1 MRLCCVLLFLF
12 LSALP
17 TMSQNN
23 PATVIFWEEGFPA
36 VDTPAPDRAS
46 LAALP
51 NSRFVNS
58 QELASALTS
67 ADTKLLV
74 LAYGSAFPEETW
86 PAVYAYLQRGGNL
99 LTLGGR
105 PFAQAAYRECDSTNV
120 CIWKLRYPRNAWA
133 KALFIND
140 YTETPGP
147 KELSAV
153 VNSDLPE
160 LAVPAISWKR
170 SWSPTVR
177 LSAEGLYPRIGTA
190 GTIDTRLD
198 TLVWFQDS
206 GGHKLAAPV
215 IELDHLQNNFVGG
228 RWVMVLAELE
238 HALAPADLANL
249 AQRALTGARDIVVQ
263 PVSAL
268 FLPGETP
275 SFQVRVNL
283 FGRKPALSK
292 VEIADEVEGGGPA
305 KRSFPLDIAQYPF
318 LTSVQLP
325 AAAQGGFHTVTA
337 RFFEGDVLVGQYR
350 TGYWVRDEKALN
362 SGPTVTLDK
371 DFFLLDGKPQ
381 PIVGTTYMASDVQRQ
396 YLMQPNPFVWDRD
409 FQQMQANGINM
420 IRTGLW
426 TAWDQVM
433 KEPGVMQDSA
443 LRNLEA
449 FLLTARR
456 YNIPVQF
463 TFFAFIPDNF
473 GGANPYLDPEA
484 VRRQQEFIT
493 AIVTRFKD
501 VPWLMWDL
509 INEPSFDKPA
519 HLWVTRANGD
529 RFESQQWNQYLGQV
543 HGGNDAVANAW
554 NMTTLSSPMPT
565 PGEEDFSP
573 GSVYRGGHPLAV
585 HDFYQF
591 AQQQFTAWAQTMRQT
606 IRATGSKQLITVGQD
621 EGGGTDRLNT
631 SYWVDAVDFTTNHT
645 WWLNDALL
653 WDSLVAKQPGKPLLI
668 QETGLQNDFQID
680 DTWRRGPANQAYTL
694 ERKGAIALATSAGV
708 IDWLWNVNAYMTEN
722 VEVTIGVI
730 RPDYTEKDEA
740 AIMRGLA
747 NFANTHREA
756 FHAPRQPQVAIVL
769 AQDLQYS
776 ALNPLAVAA
785 QQKAVRVLH
794 NYLHVAGYTVAQ
806 NQLAHLGQPKLA
818 ILPSP
823 QVLDDTAWKQLLAYV
838 SQGGTLLVTGSVDR
852 DPYWRYTTRMKDL
865 GVDAK
870 VLPLNFRQG
879 SMMIDGK
886 AVPVAFG
893 QQAFVDELRFPDQ
906 SGWKELAV
914 GKGKLLIASYPVEM
928 SEGKD
933 STAAVYAAALRRAGV
948 EPQYDAK
955 QLSPGVLARPT
966 VFEKTVLYLFLSESG
981 RDEPIDVRDRLTGA
995 EIRFTLPEQRAALVL
1010 LNRKDG
1016 TLIGKYGY

>member
-1 MRLCCVLLFLF
+1 MRLYWVTLFLF
-12 LSALP
+12 AISA
-17 TMSQNN
+17 MAQNN
-23 PATVIFWEEGFPA
+23 PSTVIFWEDGFPT
-36 VDTPAPDRAS
+36 VDTVATTQAS
-46 LAALP
+46 LATLP
-51 NSRFVNS
+51 NARFANAR
-58 QELASALTS
+58 ELAEVLTS

-74 LAYGSAFPEETW
+74 IPYGSAFPEEAW
-86 PAVYAYLQRGGNL
+86 PAIYAYLQRGGNL

-105 PFAQAAYRECDSTNV
+105 PFAQAAYHQCDKENACT
-120 CIWKLRYPRNAWA
+120 WKLRYPRNAWA

-147 KELSAV
+147 RGLSAAA
-153 VNSDLPE
+153 NSDLPE
-160 LAVPAISWKR
+160 VTPPVISWKR

-190 GTIDTRLD
+190 GTVDARLD
-198 TLVWFQDS
+198 TLVWYQD
-206 GGHKLAAPV
+206 GEKHKLAAPV
-215 IELDHLQNNFVGG
+215 IELDHTKNNFVGG
-228 RWVMVLAELE
+228 RWVFVLADLE
-238 HALAPADLANL
+238 RPLTAQDLGRL
-249 AQRALTGARDIVVQ
+249 AQRALEGAREMLVQ
-263 PVSAL
+263 PQWAL

-275 SFQVRVNL
+275 GFQVRVNRFATTPAALRIELTDAGESGSSVTQL
-283 FGRKPALSK
+283 FALNITQS
-292 VEIADEVEGGGPA
+292 
-305 KRSFPLDIAQYPF
+305 PF
-318 LTSVQLP
+318 LTNLQMP
-325 AAAQGGFHTVTA
+325 APTQGGLHTVTA
-337 RFFEGDVLVGQYR
+337 RFMEGDTLVAQYR
-350 TGYWVRDEKALN
+350 TGYWVHASNALS

-371 DFFLLDGKPQ
+371 DFFLVDGKPQ

-396 YLMQPNPFVWDRD
+396 YLMQPNPFVWSND
-409 FQQMQANGINM
+409 FAQMQANGINM

-433 KEPGVMQDSA
+433 KEPGVIQDSA

-509 INEPSFDKPA
+509 INEPSFDKPV

-529 RFESQQWNQYLGQV
+529 RFESQTWNQFLGQL
-543 HGGNDAVANAW
+543 HGTNGAVANAW
-554 NMTTLSSPMPT
+554 NMTTLTSPIPT
-565 PGEEDFSP
+565 PAEEDFSP
-573 GSVYRGGHPLAV
+573 GSVYRGGHPLSV
-585 HDFYQF
+585 HDFYLF
-591 AQQQFTAWAQTMRQT
+591 AQQQFTVWAQAMRQT
-606 IRATGSKQLITVGQD
+606 IRATGSTQLITVGQD

-631 SYWVDAVDFTTNHT
+631 SYWVDAADFTTNHT

-668 QETGLQNDFQID
+668 QETGVQNDFQID
-680 DTWRRGPANQAYTL
+680 DTWRRSSANQACIL

-708 IDWLWNVNAYMTEN
+708 INWLWNDNAYMTED

-740 AIMRGLA
+740 AVMRGLA

-756 FHAPRQPQVAIVL
+756 FRAPQQPQVAIVL
-769 AQDLQYS
+769 GQDLQYS
-776 ALNPLAVAA
+776 ALNPMAVAA
-785 QQKAVRVLH
+785 QQKAIRVLH

-823 QVLDDTAWKQLLAYV
+823 QVLDDLAWQQLLAYV

-852 DPYWRYTTRMKDL
+852 DAYWRYTARMKDL
-865 GVDAK
+865 DIDAR

-879 SMMIDGK
+879 SMAIDGK
-886 AVPVAFG
+886 TVPVAFG
-893 QQAFVDELRFPDQ
+893 QQAFIDELRFSDQ
-906 SGWKELAV
+906 SGWKEIVV
-914 GKGKLLIASYPVEM
+914 GKGKLLFASYPVEM
-928 SEGKD
+928 SEGNE
-933 STAAVYAAALRRAGV
+933 STVAVYSAALRHAGV

-955 QLSPGVLARPT
+955 QLSPGVLARPI
-966 VFEKTVLYLFLSESG
+966 VFENAVLYLFMSESG
-981 RDEPIDVRDRLTGA
+981 QDEPTDIRDKLTGA
-995 EIRFTLPEQRAALVL
+995 EIKFTLPEQRAALVL
-1010 LNRKDG
+1010 INKKDG
-1016 TLIGKYGY
+1016 KVIGKYGY

>member
-1 MRLCCVLLFLF
+1 MRLCSALFLCLF
-12 LSALP
+12 ALSA
-17 TMSQNN
+17 MSQTN
-23 PATVIFWEEGFPA
+23 PTTVIFWEDGFPTI
-36 VDTPAPDRAS
+36 DTLPPGRAS
-46 LAALP
+46 LATLP
-51 NSRFVNS
+51 NSRFAS
-58 QELASALTS
+58 TQGLAAALSS

-74 LAYGSAFPEETW
+74 LAYGSAFPEEAW
-86 PAVYAYLQRGGNL
+86 PAIYAYLQRGGNL

-105 PFAQAAYRECDSTNV
+105 PFAQAAYRECDSKKV
-120 CIWKLRYPRNAWA
+120 CTWKLRYPRNAWA

-147 KELSAV
+147 KGMSALG
-153 VNSDLPE
+153 NSDFPE
-160 LAVPAISWKR
+160 VTPPAVAWKR

-198 TLVWFQDS
+198 TLLWFQN
-206 GGHKLAAPV
+206 GEGHKLAAPV

-228 RWVMVLAELE
+228 RWILVLADLE
-238 HALAPADLANL
+238 RPLTSQDLNRL
-249 AQRALTGARDIVVQ
+249 VLRAVEGAREMVVQ
-263 PVSAL
+263 PTTAL
-268 FLPGETP
+268 FLQGETP
-275 SFQVRVNL
+275 SFQVRINRFAV
-283 FGRKPALSK
+283 KPQAFKL
-292 VEIADEVEGGGPA
+292 ELIDLAANQGPVTQA
-305 KRSFPLDIAQYPF
+305 FVLDAAQYPYI
-318 LTSVQLP
+318 TSIQMP
-325 AAAQGGFHTVTA
+325 APSQGGLHNITA
-337 RFFEGDVLVGQYR
+337 RFFDGDTPIAQYR
-350 TGYWVRDEKALN
+350 TGYWIRDEKALQ
-362 SGPTVTLDK
+362 SGPSVSLDK
-371 DFFLLDGKPQ
+371 DFFLVDGKPQ

-409 FQQMQANGINM
+409 FAQMQANGINM

-473 GGANPYLDPEA
+473 GGANSYLDPEA

-501 VPWLMWDL
+501 VRWLMWDL

-529 RFESQQWNQYLGQV
+529 RFESQLWNQYLGQV
-543 HGGNDAVANAW
+543 HGTNDAVANSW
-554 NMTTLSSPMPT
+554 NMTTVSNPLPALA
-565 PGEEDFSP
+565 EEDFSP

-591 AQQQFTAWAQTMRQT
+591 AQQQFTAWAQTIRQT
-606 IRATGSKQLITVGQD
+606 IRATGSKQLVTVGQD

-680 DTWRRGPANQAYTL
+680 DTWRRSRANQAYTL
-694 ERKGAIALATSAGV
+694 ERKSAIALATSAGV
-708 IDWLWNVNAYMTEN
+708 IDWLWNVNAYMTED

-740 AIMRGLA
+740 AVMRELGS
-747 NFANTHREA
+747 FANTHRDS
-756 FHAPRQPQVAIVL
+756 FRSPQQPQVAIVL

-794 NYLHVAGYTVAQ
+794 NYLHVAGYAVAQ

-823 QVLDDTAWKQLLAYV
+823 QVLDDMAWKQLLAYV
-838 SQGGTLLVTGSVDR
+838 SQGGTLLVTGPVDR

-865 GVDAK
+865 GVDAQ
-870 VLPLNFRQG
+870 VHALNFRQG
-879 SMMIDGK
+879 SMLIDGK

-893 QQAFVDELRFPDQ
+893 QQAFIDELRFADQ
-906 SGWKELAV
+906 SGWKELTV

-928 SEGKD
+928 SEGNE
-933 STAAVYAAALRRAGV
+933 STAVVYAAALRRAGV
-948 EPQYDAK
+948 EPQYDAR
-955 QLSPGVLARPT
+955 QLSAGVLVRPT
-966 VFEKTVLYLFLSESG
+966 IFENAVLYLFMSESG
-981 RDEPIDVRDRLTGA
+981 RDEPINVRDKLTGV
-995 EIRFTLPEQRAALVL
+995 EIGFTLPEQRAALVL

-1016 TLIGKYGY
+1016 KIIGKYGY

>member
-1 MRLCCVLLFLF
+1 MRLCSVLLMWLF
-12 LSALP
+12 ALSAMAQTNP
-17 TMSQNN
+17 T
-23 PATVIFWEEGFPA
+23 TVIFWEDGFPT
-36 VDTPAPDRAS
+36 VDTLAPDRAS

-51 NSRFVNS
+51 NAQFVNMK
-58 QELASALTS
+58 ELAVALT
-67 ADTKLLV
+67 ANTKLLV
-74 LAYGSAFPEETW
+74 LPYGSAFPEDAW
-86 PAVYAYLQRGGNL
+86 PAIYAYLQRSGNL

-105 PFAQAAYRECDSTNV
+105 PFAQAAYRECDSKNV
-120 CIWKLRYPRNAWA
+120 CGWKLRYPRNAWA

-147 KELSAV
+147 KGLSAV
-153 VNSDLPE
+153 GNNDLPE
-160 LAVPAISWKR
+160 VTPPAISWKR

-198 TLVWFQDS
+198 TIVWFQD
-206 GGHKLAAPV
+206 GDGHKLAAPI

-228 RWVMVLAELE
+228 RWVFVLADLE
-238 HALAPADLANL
+238 RALTAQDLSRL
-249 AQRALTGARDIVVQ
+249 AQRALEGARDMVVQ
-263 PVSAL
+263 PATAL

-275 SFQVRVNL
+275 SFQVQVNR
-283 FGRKPALSK
+283 FAAKPVALRL
-292 VEIADEVEGGGPA
+292 EMTNAGEGGAPE
-305 KRSFPLDIAQYPF
+305 RQSFTLDVSQYPF
-318 LTSVQLP
+318 LTNVQMP
-325 AAAQGGFHTVTA
+325 APSQGGQHTVTA
-337 RFFEGDVLVGQYR
+337 RFMDGDTLIAQYR
-350 TGYWVRDEKALN
+350 TGYWIRDEKALQ
-362 SGPTVTLDK
+362 SGPVVTLDK
-371 DFFLLDGKPQ
+371 DYFLVDGKPQ

-396 YLMQPNPFVWDRD
+396 YLMQPNPFVWNRD
-409 FQQMQANGINM
+409 FEQMKATGINM

-449 FLLTARR
+449 FLLTACR

-463 TFFAFIPDNF
+463 TFFAFNPDNF

-509 INEPSFDKPA
+509 INEPSFDKTA

-529 RFESQQWNQYLGQV
+529 RFESQLWTQYLGQV
-543 HGGNDAVANAW
+543 HGANDAVANTW
-554 NMTTLSSPMPT
+554 NMTTLSSPIPA
-565 PGEEDFSP
+565 PAEEDFSP
-573 GSVYRGGHPLAV
+573 GSVYRGGHPLSV

-591 AQQQFTAWAQTMRQT
+591 AQRQFTEWAQTMRQT
-606 IRATGSKQLITVGQD
+606 IRATGSRQLITVGQD
-621 EGGGTDRLNT
+621 EGGGTDRLNP

-680 DTWRRGPANQAYTL
+680 DTWRRSPANQAYTL

-708 IDWLWNVNAYMTEN
+708 IDWLWNVNAYMTED

-740 AIMRGLA
+740 AVMRGLA
-747 NFANTHREA
+747 SFANSHREA
-756 FHAPRQPQVAIVL
+756 FSSPQQPEVAIVL

-794 NYLHVAGYTVAQ
+794 NYLHVAGYAVAQ
-806 NQLAHLGQPKLA
+806 NQLTHLGQPKLA

-865 GVDAK
+865 GVDSQ

-879 SMMIDGK
+879 SMLIDGN

-893 QQAFVDELRFPDQ
+893 QQAFIDELRFADF
-906 SGWKELAV
+906 SGWKELTV

-928 SEGKD
+928 SEGNE

-948 EPQYDAK
+948 RPEYDTK

-966 VFEKTVLYLFLSESG
+966 VFENAVLYLFMSESG
-981 RDEPIDVRDRLTGA
+981 RDEPIDVRDKMTGA
-995 EIRFTLPEQRAALVL
+995 EIKFTLPEQRAALVL
-1010 LNRKDG
+1010 LSRKDG
-1016 TLIGKYGY
+1016 KVIGKYGY

>member
-1 MRLCCVLLFLF
+1 MRFCLIALFLF
-12 LSALP
+12 SLSSMAQTNSSTL
-17 TMSQNN
+17 
-23 PATVIFWEEGFPA
+23 IFWEDGFPT
-36 VDTPAPDRAS
+36 VDTLAPDRAA

-51 NSRFVNS
+51 ESRFANAR
-58 QELASALTS
+58 ELPGLLPS

-74 LAYGSAFPEETW
+74 LPYGSAFPEEAW
-86 PAVYAYLQRGGNL
+86 PAIYAYLQRGGNL

-105 PFAQAAYRECDSTNV
+105 PFSQAAYRECDAKNV
-120 CIWKLRYPRNAWA
+120 CIWKLRYPRNAWS

-147 KELSAV
+147 KGLSALGNADV
-153 VNSDLPE
+153 PE
-160 LAVPAISWKR
+160 VTPPLSIAWNR

-198 TLVWFQDS
+198 TLVWFQD
-206 GGHKLAAPV
+206 GDNHKLAAPV
-215 IELDHLQNNFVGG
+215 IELDHIKNNFVGG
-228 RWVMVLAELE
+228 RWVMVLADLE
-238 HALAPADLANL
+238 RPFTPADLGRL
-249 AQRALTGARDIVVQ
+249 AQRGLEGAREIVVQ
-263 PVSAL
+263 PTTAL

-275 SFQVRVNL
+275 SFEVRVNR
-283 FGRKPALSK
+283 FAAKPTGLQLELTDAAESGSP
-292 VEIADEVEGGGPA
+292 V
-305 KRSFPLDIAQYPF
+305 RQTSPLDIRQYPF
-318 LTSVQLP
+318 ISSVQMP
-325 AAAQGGFHTVTA
+325 AQPQPGLHTVTA
-337 RFFEGDVLVGQYR
+337 RFMEGDTLVAQYR
-350 TGYWVRDEKALN
+350 TGYWVRDEERLR
-362 SGPTVTLDK
+362 SGPRVTLDK
-371 DFFLLDGKPQ
+371 DFFLVNGKPQ

-409 FQQMQANGINM
+409 FAQMRDNGINM

-433 KEPGVMQDSA
+433 KEPGVIQDAA

-449 FLLTARR
+449 FLLTAGR

-509 INEPSFDKPA
+509 INEPSFDKTA

-529 RFESQQWNQYLGQV
+529 RFESQGWGEYLGKV
-543 HGGNDAVANAW
+543 HGANDVVANAW
-554 NMTTLSSPMPT
+554 NMTTLGSPVPT
-565 PGEEDFSP
+565 PAEEDFAP
-573 GSVYRGGHPLAV
+573 GSVYRGRHPLAV
-585 HDFYQF
+585 HDFYLF
-591 AQQQFTAWAQTMRQT
+591 AQERFVEWAQTMRQT

-621 EGGGTDRLNT
+621 EGGGTDRLNP
-631 SYWVDAVDFTTNHT
+631 SYWVDAVDFTTNHS

-680 DTWRRGPANQAYTL
+680 DTWRRSPANQAYTL
-694 ERKGAIALATSAGV
+694 ERKCALALATSAGV
-708 IDWLWNVNAYMTEN
+708 IDWLWNVNAYMTED
-722 VEVTIGVI
+722 VEVTIGVV
-730 RPDYTEKDEA
+730 RPDYTEKAETA
-740 AIMRGLA
+740 VMRGLA
-747 NFANTHREA
+747 SFANTHREA
-756 FHAPRQPQVAIVL
+756 FRAPAQPQVAIVL

-794 NYLHVAGYTVAQ
+794 NYLHVAGYTIAQ
-806 NQLAHLGQPKLA
+806 NQLAHMGQPKLA

-823 QVLDDTAWKQLLAYV
+823 QVLDDAAWKQLLAYV
-838 SQGGTLLVTGSVDR
+838 SQGGTLLVTGSFDR
-852 DPYWRYTTRMKDL
+852 DPYWRYTSRMKEL
-865 GVDAK
+865 GVDAQ

-886 AVPVAFG
+886 LIPVSFG
-893 QQAFVDELRFPDQ
+893 QQAFIDELRFADQ
-906 SGWKELAV
+906 SGWKELTV

-928 SEGKD
+928 SEGND
-933 STAAVYAAALRRAGV
+933 ATVAVYAAALRRAGV
-948 EPQYDAK
+948 EPRYEAK

-966 VFEKTVLYLFLSESG
+966 VFQNAVLYLFMSESG
-981 RDEPIDVRDRLTGA
+981 RDEPIDVRDKLTGA
-995 EIRFTLPEQRAALVL
+995 EMKFALPEQRAVLVL

-1016 TLIGKYGY
+1016 KMIGKYGY